1 LQPKSSS
8 SAYRPVFLGR
18 SQPREQLKTSWE
30 EGERTLQRLWV
41 VRNWIQHAVELL
53 LTTEKKAKRKQLA
66 VFLVE
71 DQSTST
77 IEGADHS

>member
-1 LQPKSSS
+1 MPTDLFFSGAHSHVNSSKRRGKKEREPY
-8 SAYRPVFLGR
+8 YRDSG
-18 SQPREQLKTSWE
+18 
-30 EGERTLQRLWV
+30 